1 MAKKL
6 TPTKIK
12 NRLSEIIK
20 SLASTPEAFVRRP
33 GRDFSRNRKL
43 SFETMLK
50 MLVGIGGNS
59 LCKELYEWFDFNVDT
74 ASVAAFVQQRDKI
87 LPAALETLFHK
98 FVSACDEP
106 VLFNGY
112 RLLAVD
118 GSDLRLPANSN
129 DADTYFK
136 NDIDDA
142 KGYNLVHLNA
152 IYDLLRHVYVDA
164 SVQSK
169 KSQNEH
175 KALVSMV
182 DRSNLPRNVILMA
195 DRGYESF
202 NNIAH
207 LQEKGWKYIIR
218 AKDSSGIITK
228 TTLPASKEFDISTI
242 ITLTKRQTKLTRTLF
257 KENPS
262 RYRWIPPHATFD
274 YLESRETAM
283 YDLQI
288 RIVRFP
294 ISDGSYET
302 VFTNL
307 TPDDFPAETLEQLY
321 NMRWGIETSFR
332 ELKYAIGLAGLHCK
346 KRDSMLQEVFAR
358 LVLYNYS
365 ELIVSLTNLPQ
376 NRACKI
382 NFSAAI
388 HVCKQFFRGKLIE
401 KNLLEMIVRHL
412 SPIRPNRNFPRY
424 QKHLSAMSLTYRIA

>member
-12 NRLSEIIK
+12 KKLLEIIK
-20 SLASTPEAFVRRP
+20 SFASAPEAFVRHP

-50 MLVGIGGNS
+50 MLIGMGGNS
-59 LCKELYEWFDFNVDT
+59 LCKELYEWFDFDVET

-87 LPAALETLFHK
+87 LPAALETLFHE
-98 FVSACDEP
+98 FVLACDEP
-106 VLFNGY
+106 VLFKGY
-112 RLLAVD
+112 RLLAAD

-129 DADTYFK
+129 DAETYFK

-142 KGYNLVHLNA
+142 KGYNLVHLDA

-169 KSQNEH
+169 KTQNEH
-175 KALVSMV
+175 KALVSMI

-218 AKDSSGIITK
+218 AKDSFGIITK
-228 TTLPASKEFDISTI
+228 TVLPASKEFDISTI
-242 ITLTKRQTKLTRTLF
+242 VTLTKRQTKLTRALF

-262 RYRWIPPHATFD
+262 RYRWVPPRATFD
-274 YLESRETAM
+274 YLESRENAM

-288 RIVRFP
+288 RVVRFP
-294 ISDGSYET
+294 ISDGTYET

-307 TPDDFPAETLEQLY
+307 DPDDFPAETLKQLY

-332 ELKYAIGLAGLHCK
+332 ELKYTIGLAGLHCK
-346 KRDSMLQEVFAR
+346 KRNSMLQEVFAR
-358 LVLYNYS
+358 LVLYNFS
-365 ELIVSLTNLPQ
+365 ELIVSRANVPQ
-376 NRACKI
+376 NRVYKI

-388 HVCKQFFRGKLIE
+388 HVCKQYFRGKLKE
-401 KNLLEMIVRHL
+401 NTLLEIIPKHL